1 MRWSSLNNIMRGVNG
16 VSYRLVQHLKRY
28 NIIFMLKKL
37 VNYCYTTCNVRI
49 L

>member
-1 MRWSSLNNIMRGVNG
+1 MRTRVEG
-16 VSYRLVQHLKRY
+16 VSCNRLVQHLKRY

-37 VNYCYTTCNVRI
+37 VNYCYSVCNVRI